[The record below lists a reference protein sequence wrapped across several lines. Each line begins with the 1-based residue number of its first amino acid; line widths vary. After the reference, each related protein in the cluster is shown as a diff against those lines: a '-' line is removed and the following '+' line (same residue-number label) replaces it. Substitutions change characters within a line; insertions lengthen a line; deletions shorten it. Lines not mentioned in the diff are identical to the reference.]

1 MKVGRRRII
10 WSKNYSS
17 KLHWYDSIDN
27 IWTCNIE
34 IHKTFYIWIRNLKMC
49 NASLLVLEV
58 MGDFEDGNLHQG
70 IDLTFNSKNIN
81 IELS

>member
-1 MKVGRRRII
+1 
-10 WSKNYSS
+10 
-17 KLHWYDSIDN
+17 
-27 IWTCNIE
+27 
-34 IHKTFYIWIRNLKMC
+34 MC